1 MYRDDAGA
9 RRPAEGEETA
19 MERKKTNEQLTEA
32 LHRLDERLST
42 PMTLHVLGGYALSH
56 HGARPASV
64 LTADIDVANV
74 LSADVRSH
82 VSDIAREL
90 DLEPDW
96 LNNDVV
102 YTEHDEADQDDVD
115 ALDAMLDAR
124 YEPTRQRFGNM
135 RLEVADIPTLTKAK
149 AFAAEDIGRGR
160 TTKDLD
166 DLVRL
171 LEMQGCETMAATNRM
186 FPWMQDYDFEMTRER
201 LSNVFRTKAHG
212 PAPTDPSPDLREPPE
227 FDFDEDEDRYDDEDY
242 YWDV

>member
-1 MYRDDAGA
+1 MDK
-9 RRPAEGEETA
+9 
-19 MERKKTNEQLTEA
+19 ERTNEQLTEA
-32 LHRLDERLST
+32 LHRLDERISK

-74 LSADVRSH
+74 LNPEIRSH

-90 DLEPDW
+90 DLETDW

-124 YEPTRQRFGNM
+124 YEPTGQSFNHM
-135 RLEVADIPTLTKAK
+135 HIEVADIPTLTKAK

-171 LEMQGCETMAATNRM
+171 LEMQGCDTLGATTRM
-186 FPWMQDYDFEMTRER
+186 FPWMKDYDFDITRER
-201 LSNVFRTKAHG
+201 LSDVFRGKAREHE
-212 PAPTDPSPDLREPPE
+212 PEELSEPPQDWREPPE
-227 FDFDEDEDRYDDEDY
+227 FDFGDTTENYDDECYD
-242 YWDV
+242 WDF